1 MARETRAQREA
12 RWALEVEAQHKANSN
27 AYLSRLMGILE
38 VARSESFELR
48 VENARFVLL
57 DFSTSNAKF
66 SFASAYNEDDW
77 FELDRFEQQLEYRK
91 REHEEQARRV
101 AAKQAALAKLTKEE
115 RELLGL

>member
-12 RWALEVEAQHKANSN
+12 RWALEAEAQRKTNSN
-27 AYLSRLMGILE
+27 AYLSRLMELFE
-38 VARSESFELR
+38 AASSESFELR

-57 DFSTSNAKF
+57 DFSNSNAKF
-66 SFASAYNEDDW
+66 SFAYAYDDDDW
-77 FELDRFEQQLEYRK
+77 FELDRFEQELKYRK
-91 REHEEQARRV
+91 REREEQALRV